1 MRVPVRN
8 PNDYRDKTADFM
20 DFFARTRRRELAPLI
35 DAALLAEHC
44 EDPRGGDTPHSAA
57 LQDVLNHLHYMP
69 TDGKS
74 FAYAEQPY
82 RQYRLGVMRARGTPP
97 TVHDDRV
104 FTSEREAVHA
114 VFMERLAKLG
124 LIDAGNAGEHA

>member
-1 MRVPVRN
+1 MPVSN

-20 DFFARTRRRELAPLI
+20 DFFARTRQRALAPLV
-35 DAALLAEHC
+35 DAALIAEHR
-44 EDPRGGDTPHSAA
+44 EDPRGGDTPHSHA

-82 RQYRLGVMRARGTPP
+82 RQYRLGVLRARGTPP
-97 TVHDDRV
+97 VIFDDRSYA
-104 FTSEREAVHA
+104 SEREAVHA
-114 VFMERLAKLG
+114 VFMARLAKLG
-124 LIDAGNAGEHA
+124 LIADGGQGEQA

>member
-1 MRVPVRN
+1 MPVEN

-20 DFFARTRRRELAPLI
+20 DFFARTRQRELALLV
-35 DAALLAEHC
+35 DAALIAEHR
-44 EDPRGGDTPHSAA
+44 EDPRGGDTPHSQA

-82 RQYRLGVMRARGTPP
+82 RLYRLGVMRARGVLP
-97 TVHDDRV
+97 TVFEDRSYA
-104 FTSEREAVHA
+104 SEREAVHA

-124 LIDAGNAGEHA
+124 LIGAGGQGEQP